1 MRSGLGKGPIG
12 QPETSCP
19 LNLSK
24 FSTTRVEEPVLQLAK
39 KSPTNTTSAPHHT
52 MPQDASE
59 ALLSL
64 IAKTG
69 RDLEI
74 TRKTRRPG
82 ETNSSGQRIETSRN
96 FSPIAPEVTLFKV
109 ELHFQTLL

>member
-24 FSTTRVEEPVLQLAK
+24 FSTSRVEEPVLQLAK
-39 KSPTNTTSAPHHT
+39 KSPTNTSAPHQT
-52 MPQDASE
+52 MPKDASE

-82 ETNSSGQRIETSRN
+82 ETNSSGQRMETSRN

>member
-24 FSTTRVEEPVLQLAK
+24 FSTTRVEESVLQLAK
-39 KSPTNTTSAPHHT
+39 KSPTNTSAPHQ
-52 MPQDASE
+52 MPKDASE

-82 ETNSSGQRIETSRN
+82 DNSSGQRMETSRN

>member
-24 FSTTRVEEPVLQLAK
+24 FSTTRVEESVLQLAK
-39 KSPTNTTSAPHHT
+39 KSPTNTSAPHQ
-52 MPQDASE
+52 MPKDASE

-74 TRKTRRPG
+74 TRKTRKPG
-82 ETNSSGQRIETSRN
+82 ETNSSGQRMETSRN
-96 FSPIAPEVTLFKV
+96 FSPIAPEVIIP
-109 ELHFQTLL
+109 

>member
-1 MRSGLGKGPIG
+1 MCSGLGKGPIG

-24 FSTTRVEEPVLQLAK
+24 FSTTRVEESVLQLAK
-39 KSPTNTTSAPHHT
+39 KSPTNTSAPHPT
-52 MPQDASE
+52 MPKDASE

-82 ETNSSGQRIETSRN
+82 ETNSSGQRMETSRN